1 MSRSDAQLHDVF
13 VYGSFQEPDIV
24 NIMLE
29 RTPEII
35 SVTLPGLCNYVRVD
49 GDGGF
54 FSKRFRLKGRLYPC
68 IVPSE
73 AGEVHGKVLMGLTD
87 KELSNL
93 DAVEGNEY
101 EKVTVEVVRKEN
113 SAKMI
118 VKTYIWIN
126 KNDPDMYGEW
136 DFEEWKQLHMPKFM
150 ETIKEIIEIN
160 KNHQGKGVEDYT
172 QILHKNLGDA
182 PLS

>member
-35 SVTLPGLCNYVRVD
+35 SVTLPG
-49 GDGGF
+49 F
-54 FSKRFRLKGRLYPC
+54 KRFRLKGRLYPC

-73 AGEVHGKVLMGLTD
+73 AGEVHGKALMGLTD

-160 KNHQGKGVEDYT
+160 KNHPGKRVEDYT